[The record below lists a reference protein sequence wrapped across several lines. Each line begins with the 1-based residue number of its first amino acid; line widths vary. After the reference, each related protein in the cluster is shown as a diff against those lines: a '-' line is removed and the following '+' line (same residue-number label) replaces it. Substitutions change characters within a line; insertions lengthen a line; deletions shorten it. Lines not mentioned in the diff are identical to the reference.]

1 MHHLPLLS
9 AFLTMFH
16 YQPPSTTHI
25 LNRKKLHQ
33 HHESKKW
40 IRIPANE
47 KCLKCYPVPRPFL
60 ETTLGRL
67 PPEIR
72 APIFRDVLTVGTL
85 SPLKDG
91 ISVPMVKSRSQVTG
105 SPAGPASCLALLQ
118 TCRQIYHET
127 SCLFYTLNTLHFSKP
142 QDLLSFLSQLGTER
156 WGVLKSLHLDEMTVQ
171 VPRYTRS
178 HLESFRSRGENED
191 TLCDEIHED
200 FKEAVQLLN
209 KRGNLRKIY
218 LDMRPS
224 QTLKYVLSCAE
235 LPCFR
240 KREIKFASPTR
251 WSMVVPSTSRRRSC
265 IQTFLDQVRETRI
278 QDMPFYAYWSG
289 NEKYRVELDIFP
301 VLSEPQSGDT
311 ASTRSGQ
318 YVGDETANDSIDWY
332 SD

>member
-1 MHHLPLLS
+1 
-9 AFLTMFH
+9 MFH
-16 YQPPSTTHI
+16 HQPPSTTRI
-25 LNRKKLHQ
+25 PNRKKLHQ

-47 KCLKCYPVPRPFL
+47 KCLQCYPVPRPFL

-91 ISVPMVKSRSQVTG
+91 ISVPMVKSRSQVTQ

-142 QDLLSFLSQLGTER
+142 QDLLSFLRQLGSER
-156 WGVLKSLHLDEMTVQ
+156 CDELKSLHLDDMTVR
-171 VPRYTRS
+171 VPKYTLS
-178 HLESFRSRGENED
+178 HLGIFRSLGENED
-191 TLCDEIHED
+191 TLAWIASRLCDEIHED

-209 KRGNLRKIY
+209 KRGNLRKLY
-218 LDMRPS
+218 LDMRPT
-224 QTLKYVLSCAE
+224 QTLKYVLFCAK

-240 KREIKFASPTR
+240 NREIKFASPSR
-251 WSMVVPSTSRRRSC
+251 WSVVVPSTSRGRSC
-265 IQTFLDQVRETRI
+265 IDTFLEQARETSV
-278 QDMPFYAYWSG
+278 QDMPFYPYWSG
-289 NEKYRVELDIFP
+289 NEKYRVVVDIHP
-301 VLSEPQSGDT
+301 VLPEPQREDT
-311 ASTRSGQ
+311 ASRGSGR
-318 YVGDETANDSIDWY
+318 YVDDETDDDSTDWD
-332 SD
+332 SE